1 MADLS
6 TRLALTRRLRDG
18 FGRELRS
25 DVFLERQLGDR
36 YRRERLA
43 LEALMAPVSGVEV
56 DETIAAG
63 LAALSAR
70 SRAIAPA
77 MAALRDLQAE
87 GRLTVSLEQLAASLT
102 HMHANRLLRSAA
114 RAQELV
120 LHDLLQRLY
129 TARDARARA
138 PRASHS

>member
-1 MADLS
+1 M
-6 TRLALTRRLRDG
+6 
-18 FGRELRS
+18 RS
-25 DVFLERQLGDR
+25 DVLLERQLGDR

-43 LEALMAPVSGVEV
+43 LEALMTPGADAVMDQAIAVGVE
-56 DETIAAG
+56 
-63 LAALSAR
+63 ALSAR

-77 MAALRDLQAE
+77 MAALRALHAE
-87 GRLTVSLEQLAASLT
+87 GRLAVSLEQLAASLT

-129 TARDARARA
+129 TAREARARGS
-138 PRASHS
+138 RGSR